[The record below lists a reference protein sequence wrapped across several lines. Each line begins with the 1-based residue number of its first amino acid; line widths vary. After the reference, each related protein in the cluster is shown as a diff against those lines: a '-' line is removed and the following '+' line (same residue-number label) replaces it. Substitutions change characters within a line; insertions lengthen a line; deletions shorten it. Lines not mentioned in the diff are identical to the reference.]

1 MIPGFDA
8 SFMGAGNDKHSAM
21 TVKRYITIIESMT
34 DKELDST
41 NVKIFSEPSR
51 VMRLARGSGGCR
63 REEGRGDQGT
73 AQDGSGD
80 RGEVL
85 CFWGRVRGVID
96 MGH

>member
-63 REEGRGDQGT
+63 SESEGAREGRGQQLRT
-73 AQDGSGD
+73 
-80 RGEVL
+80 
-85 CFWGRVRGVID
+85 GVVI
-96 MGH
+96 